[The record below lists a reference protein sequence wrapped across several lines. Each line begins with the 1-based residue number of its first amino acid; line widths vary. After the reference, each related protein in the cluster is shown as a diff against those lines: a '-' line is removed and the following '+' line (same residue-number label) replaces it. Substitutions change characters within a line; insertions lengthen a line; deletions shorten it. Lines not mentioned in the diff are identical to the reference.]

1 MNDRTSSP
9 HYRQLISAVPPWL
22 GKASPA
28 RRQQLKGATLTLPA
42 WYNGASE
49 AEHHTLKTLN
59 SAAWAAQN
67 PVDQALGRLLDINA
81 FARPKLQHALST
93 RFSLEL
99 DVETT
104 LVRFYIPASIPW
116 FPIRSGAARTWTV
129 SLLDAALHN
138 FEPDETRPDAY
149 ERASSYLRKVADTE
163 QFEILTTVK
172 DRMSIVAFTQ
182 LCRELDLGGQ
192 YQTYL
197 AEQLLEPVASAVLQR
212 HVDASQKA
220 ALKAALQ
227 MAVVKRD
234 LSETLQSL
242 IEGIVDG
249 LQGMRLEGKTWRAH
263 DLTMMSAQLTGI
275 VLFAPDLEQH
285 QQTVPV
291 VAYIPDDPEHPIK
304 HYASSAALMQALTQ
318 KLRNPAYQAFFS
330 RFVAHD
336 ERGYFFADLQQRLSR
351 VTWHQHVSGD
361 PMPTWRETPINKP
374 NLQFAA
380 KPISGELLT
389 HLYQRKLNKIIND
402 AAVIAVST
410 ASADRKARWERWDAL
425 QNIASTLLEIAA
437 FIAAPFFPPLGALML
452 AYTVYQVLDET
463 FESIIDWA
471 EGLKTQAF
479 NHFMTLLETLV
490 QLGMFGVGMP
500 IAEHLLRQALP
511 QELWNFI
518 DRLKPVQLPDGNSRL
533 WNPDLTPYR
542 QPSPAAPQTPGLY
555 QDGNTSSLRLPNGQ
569 FGVRQVGDTGVFKI
583 QHPSRANAYQPLVR
597 HNGAGLWSTELDEPL
612 TWSDEHLIQRLGTL
626 AEGLPPATLRHACAF
641 SETDNN
647 ALRKMYLDNEPLP
660 PLLEDQ
666 IKRLRIDQD
675 LQRFID
681 QLNSDDPALYT
692 QADPQTQLQ
701 LLTTFGLWPETK
713 ALRFLNAEGATT
725 WQYAPKTQYPV
736 VQIHE
741 AQLAR
746 GDLLSIVLQTLN
758 ETEIR
763 SLLNEP
769 AAGPPHTLA
778 VRTATLRKK
787 LAQLA
792 DEKRATLFDSRYRGL
807 EAAPAPR
814 IQALIDAQPGLP
826 TSVARELLRSAS
838 REELRQIEQ
847 ARIPARL
854 KQLARWA
861 QQEVRLTRAYEGL
874 FLKSSDNL
882 DSHLLALHS
891 LENLPGWS
899 SEVRI
904 DVKNYSFN
912 GPLRDSIGQPTALT
926 RKVLVMT
933 ENAEYETYDHNGLH
947 LFGRT
952 DLYTAILQAL
962 PDAQREALGLNIG
975 EGEKLRQSLRDALLP
990 RDRLRTVLLQHPV
1003 SKPAYDSTKMR
1014 LPGGMNGYPPAAGR
1028 SLEDRAQQLFPS
1040 MQPALL
1046 QELVT
1051 RLNQQPGGALSALVT
1066 LQSDY
1071 TRLEH
1076 DLSLWEADT
1085 PRHYPGTQVRMG
1097 RHDYADALS
1106 IRQSWAQQLKH
1117 CWRLETGLDD
1127 AFEGDF
1133 QGFKLQLHDP
1143 IQGALPTLNLQLR
1156 HVTFLELAGN
1166 NHTQGVA
1173 AFLQYFP
1180 TLRHVALRNLPLTS
1194 IPPALFNLPGLTEL
1208 VLSNCGLTLSAADHT
1223 ALAAMTRLRVL
1234 DLYAN
1239 PLERIPD
1246 LTGLRDLNFLD
1257 LAETGIDTLPQ
1268 GLLRLP
1274 ELGTAVL
1281 RDNRFN
1287 ALPEALFELA
1297 ADASSAFDFS
1307 GNPLSLATRN
1317 KVKAYYQRTGED
1329 WGIAAPQAD
1338 LAATQALYPTFSTED
1353 AQRFVMG
1360 LPGDF
1365 AAGQRTLAGLQ
1376 QEYQTLQA
1384 DLGLWVVSQPT
1395 EHPILGVPLDA
1406 QSGAQE
1412 QYKRAQ
1418 LKQLLEQSWRRE
1430 TEVDTDNHDMRI
1442 SHMLIFTQPIL
1453 GEFPALAA
1461 NFDHVSV
1468 MRLHCDHL
1476 TTSVDAFL
1484 NSFPKLRDLSIHS
1497 GALGDIP
1504 EAIFRMP
1511 KLRHLTLMRC
1521 KLKLTPASAGSLA
1534 GMENLVWLD
1543 LHGNPQL
1550 TITPDLSQM
1559 PALRLL
1565 SLNRCSI
1572 TELPVGLLTRA
1583 QLEVADLRNNRIT
1596 HFPAELYEA
1605 PREQANNLYLSAN
1618 PFTPRA
1624 LAQVVQFARDTGID
1638 LLRRMDALNL
1648 PAPEPME
1655 VDE

>member
-1 MNDRTSSP
+1 MHDRTSSP

-28 RRQQLKGATLTLPA
+28 RHQQLKSAVLTIPA
-42 WYNGASE
+42 WYNTAS
-49 AEHHTLKTLN
+49 AADHHTLKTLN

-81 FARPKLQHALST
+81 FARPKLQQALNT

-129 SLLDAALHN
+129 SLLEAALHN
-138 FEPDETRPDAY
+138 FEAEETRPDAY

-163 QFEILTTVK
+163 QFEILSTVK
-172 DRMSIVAFTQ
+172 DRMSIDAFTQ

-192 YQTYL
+192 YQAYL

-212 HVDASQKA
+212 QVDASQKA

-234 LSETLQSL
+234 LSDTMRRL

-249 LQGMRLEGKTWRAH
+249 LQGMRLDGKTWRAH

-275 VLFAPDLEQH
+275 VLFAPDLEQY
-285 QQTVPV
+285 QQAVPV

-304 HYASSAALMQALTQ
+304 HYASSAALIQALTQ
-318 KLRNPAYQAFFS
+318 QLRDPAYQAFFS
-330 RFVAHD
+330 RFVAHE

-361 PMPTWRETPINKP
+361 PMPTWRETPVSKP
-374 NLQFAA
+374 NLQFAV
-380 KPISGELLT
+380 KTISAGLLT

-425 QNIASTLLEIAA
+425 QNIAKTLLEIAA

-452 AYTVYQVLDET
+452 GYTVYQVLDET

-479 NHFMTLLETLV
+479 GHFMTLLETLV

-500 IAEHLLRQALP
+500 IAENLLRQTLP
-511 QELWNFI
+511 KELWDFI
-518 DRLKPVQLPDGNSRL
+518 DRLKPVQLPDGKSRL

-542 QPSPAAPQTPGLY
+542 QPSAAAHQALGLY
-555 QDGNTSSLRLPNGQ
+555 ENGNTASLRLPQGQ
-569 FGVRQVGDTGVFKI
+569 FGVRQVDDTGVFKI

-597 HNGAGLWSTELDEPL
+597 HNGAGIWSTELDEPL

-626 AEGLPPATLRHACAF
+626 AEGLPPATLRRACAF

-666 IKRLRIDQD
+666 IKRLKIDQD

-681 QLNSDDPALYT
+681 QMNSDNPLIYSK
-692 QADPQTQLQ
+692 ADPQTQLQ
-701 LLTTFGLWPETK
+701 LLTTYDLWPETK

-725 WQYAPKTQYPV
+725 WQYAPQTQSPV

-746 GDLLSIVLQTLN
+746 GNLLSIVLQTLN

-763 SLLNEP
+763 ALVGEP
-769 AAGPPHTLA
+769 SAGSPNTLPA
-778 VRTATLRKK
+778 RTAMLRKK

-792 DEKRATLFDSRYRGL
+792 DEKRAALFDSRYRGL
-807 EAAPAPR
+807 EATPTPR
-814 IQALIDAQPGLP
+814 VQALIDTQPGLP
-826 TSVARELLRSAS
+826 TSVARELLRGAS
-838 REELRQIEQ
+838 REELQQIDRAQ
-847 ARIPARL
+847 VPVRL
-854 KQLARWA
+854 KELARWA

-882 DSHLLALHS
+882 DSDLLALHS
-891 LENLPGWS
+891 LERLPGWP

-904 DVKNYSFN
+904 EVKNYSFN
-912 GPLRDSIGQPTALT
+912 GLLRDSIGRPTALT
-926 RKVLVMT
+926 RRVLVMT

-962 PDAQREALGLNIG
+962 PDAEREVLGLNIG
-975 EGEKLRQSLRDALLP
+975 EGEKLRQSLSDVLLP

-1003 SKPAYDSTKMR
+1003 SKPAYDPATMR
-1014 LPGGMNGYPPAAGR
+1014 LPGGMNGYPPAVGR

-1046 QELVT
+1046 QELVAN
-1051 RLNQQPGGALSALVT
+1051 LNQQPGGALSALVS
-1066 LQSDY
+1066 LQSQY

-1076 DLSLWEADT
+1076 DLSLWEANT
-1085 PRHYPGTQVRMG
+1085 PRLYPGTEVRMG
-1097 RHDYADALS
+1097 RHDYADAKS
-1106 IRQSWAQQLKH
+1106 ARQRWAEQLKR
-1117 CWRLETGLDD
+1117 CWRLETGPDD

-1133 QGFKLQLHDP
+1133 QGFRLELQDP

-1156 HVTFLELAGN
+1156 HVTFLELTGN

-1173 AFLQYFP
+1173 EFLQCFP
-1180 TLRHVALRNLPLTS
+1180 ALRHVALRNLPLNS
-1194 IPPALFNLPGLTEL
+1194 IPPALFSMPGLTEL
-1208 VLSNCGLTLSAADHT
+1208 VLSNCGLTLSAADHI
-1223 ALAAMTRLRVL
+1223 ALAGMTRLRAL

-1246 LTGLRDLNFLD
+1246 VTRLRDLSFLD
-1257 LAETGIDTLPQ
+1257 LAETGINALPQ
-1268 GLLRLP
+1268 GLLQLP
-1274 ELGTAVL
+1274 ELDTAVL
-1281 RDNRFN
+1281 RDNHFN
-1287 ALPEALFELA
+1287 ELPQALFDLPP
-1297 ADASSAFDFS
+1297 DATNAFDFS

-1329 WGIAAPQAD
+1329 WDIAAPQAD
-1338 LAATQALYPTFSTED
+1338 LATTQALYPAFTLED

-1360 LPGDF
+1360 LPGDL

-1376 QEYQTLQA
+1376 QEYQTLQD
-1384 DLGLWVVSQPT
+1384 DLGLWVVSQPA

-1406 QSGAQE
+1406 QSAAQE

-1418 LKQLLEQSWRRE
+1418 LKQLLEQTWRRE
-1430 TEVDTDNHDMRI
+1430 TEVDRGNSDIGI
-1442 SHMLIFTQPIL
+1442 SHKLMFKQPIL
-1453 GEFPALAA
+1453 GEFPALRA
-1461 NFDHVSV
+1461 NFEHVSV
-1468 MRLHCDHL
+1468 MELHCDHI
-1476 TTSVDAFL
+1476 TTGVDAFL
-1484 NSFPKLRDLSIHS
+1484 NSFPKLRQLGIYK

-1504 EAIFRMP
+1504 AAIFRMP
-1511 KLRHLTLMRC
+1511 KLRGLALVHC
-1521 KLKLTPASAGSLA
+1521 KLEPSPASAGSLA
-1534 GMENLVWLD
+1534 GMEKMVSLD
-1543 LHGNPQL
+1543 LHGNPKW
-1550 TITPDLSQM
+1550 TITPDVSQM
-1559 PALRLL
+1559 PELRWL
-1565 SLNRCSI
+1565 SLYRCSI

-1583 QLEVADLRNNRIT
+1583 HLEGADLRNNRIT
-1596 HFPAELYEA
+1596 HLPVALYET
-1605 PREQANNLYLSAN
+1605 PRERANTLYLRGN
-1618 PFTPRA
+1618 PLTPRGQ
-1624 LAQVVQFARDTGID
+1624 AQVVQFAHDTGID
-1638 LLRRMDALNL
+1638 LLRPLDAANF
-1648 PAPEPME
+1648 PALAPIE